1 VDRLTRAESPRHG
14 RLALCPD
21 RCPAAGLVAEWPNGG
36 RRIRRGIRMCARED
50 IVKTEIYESDPFTP
64 KKGRLLA
71 TLSSE
76 YRFEKGDELFF
87 DDEPSRLKVRIMSVQ
102 MHIKGNGDV
111 YRDILALK
119 L

>member
-1 VDRLTRAESPRHG
+1 
-14 RLALCPD
+14 
-21 RCPAAGLVAEWPNGG
+21 
-36 RRIRRGIRMCARED
+36 M
-50 IVKTEIYESDPFTP
+50 KTEIYESDPFTP
-64 KKGRLLA
+64 RKGRLLA

-87 DDEPSRLKVRIMSVQ
+87 DDESSRLKVRIISVQ
-102 MHIKGNGDV
+102 LHVKGTGDV

>member
-1 VDRLTRAESPRHG
+1 
-14 RLALCPD
+14 
-21 RCPAAGLVAEWPNGG
+21 
-36 RRIRRGIRMCARED
+36 M
-50 IVKTEIYESDPFTP
+50 KTEIFESDPFSP

-76 YRFEKGDELFF
+76 YRFEKGDEIFF
-87 DDEPSRLKVRIMSVQ
+87 DDAPQRLKVRIIGVQ
-102 MHIKGNGDV
+102 MHVKSYGDV

>member
-1 VDRLTRAESPRHG
+1 
-14 RLALCPD
+14 
-21 RCPAAGLVAEWPNGG
+21 
-36 RRIRRGIRMCARED
+36 M
-50 IVKTEIYESDPFTP
+50 KTEIYESDPFTP
-64 KKGRLLA
+64 RKGRLLA

-87 DDEPSRLKVRIMSVQ
+87 DDEPARLKVRIIGIQ
-102 MHIKGNGDV
+102 MHVKANGNI

>member
-1 VDRLTRAESPRHG
+1 
-14 RLALCPD
+14 
-21 RCPAAGLVAEWPNGG
+21 
-36 RRIRRGIRMCARED
+36 M
-50 IVKTEIYESDPFTP
+50 KTEIYESDPFSP

-71 TLSSE
+71 TLASE

-87 DDEPSRLKVRIMSVQ
+87 DDEPSRLKVRIIGVQ
-102 MHIKGNGDV
+102 VHVKGDGGI